1 MVMFILNIENVII
14 KKDLTKFIYEN
25 NYKRIGRTRTESDYL
40 LKNKKKVL
48 IKYTN
53 KLIKKIAD
61 HSKFKKHYRLFFEKT
76 KIRKLPNH

>member
-40 LKNKKKVL
+40 LKNKKKSF
-48 IKYTN
+48 N
-53 KLIKKIAD
+53 KIYKQVDQKN
-61 HSKFKKHYRLFFEKT
+61 SRS
-76 KIRKLPNH
+76 

>member
-25 NYKRIGRTRTESDYL
+25 NYKRMGRTRTESDYL

-61 HSKFKKHYRLFFEKT
+61 HSKFKEHYHFIF
-76 KIRKLPNH
+76 